1 MLMSAGMAKDNGFN
15 CPFTSLKNVEI
26 KQEKP
31 TKPQQPTADNVKQA
45 QKSRQNDESRAFWQA
60 MAGVTRLNND
70 KIPHEPAPSTSAIP
84 RLNPKD
90 ERQDQSVIAEL
101 SDLVSGQRSFK
112 LTTSGEQIEGHLI
125 PIDPQTFAK
134 LKQGRFA
141 IDERLDL
148 HGHDRESARAAV
160 TICLRNAYA
169 MGERCVLIIPG
180 RGLSSAG
187 EPVIKQQLVKWLTH
201 EPLAGMVLAFC
212 TARPAH
218 GGTGA
223 VYVLLKKRA
232 GKSPGGLPD

>member
-1 MLMSAGMAKDNGFN
+1 MAKNNGFN

-31 TKPQQPTADNVKQA
+31 AKPQQPAGDGSKQA
-45 QKSRQNDESRAFWQA
+45 QKRQQTDESRAFWQA
-60 MAGVTRLNND
+60 MAGVTRLSND
-70 KIPHEPAPSTSAIP
+70 KIANEPVAGAGKSP
-84 RLNPKD
+84 RQAVKD
-90 ERQDQSVIAEL
+90 ERPDQSVMAEL
-101 SDLVSGQRSFK
+101 NDLVSGQRSFK
-112 LTTSGEQIEGHLI
+112 LTNSGEQIEGHLV

-141 IDERLDL
+141 IEERLDL
-148 HGHDRESARAAV
+148 HGHDRESARSAV

-180 RGLSSAG
+180 RGLSSTG

-201 EPLAGMVLAFC
+201 DPLAGMVLAFC
-212 TARPAH
+212 SARPAH

-232 GKSPGGLPD
+232 GKNQGGLPD